1 MLIDI
6 RTAISTPRPENRDF
20 CVKREALTVSTLR
33 MQGFV
38 KKAEKASRLF
48 WFEKKEMRFFQNYQ
62 DTSAVAY

>member
-1 MLIDI
+1 MTVDDILVGYIFTLTYVIDI

-38 KKAEKASRLF
+38 KKAER
-48 WFEKKEMRFFQNYQ
+48 
-62 DTSAVAY
+62 AV